1 MSKAAAWSDHTS
13 VNLPIT
19 EQGGKV
25 LHYDLDAFVSFSQ
38 NEEKL
43 QRELAEHPAK
53 FAYVASLFASASV
66 RSERLAERMKVKH
79 AELDKKIRS
88 EAAASDVRVTEDH
101 IKNMIR
107 THKEYLA
114 IQEEYFVQR
123 EQEENLRALKDGMFE
138 RLKCM
143 LAWANMF
150 KAQRD
155 TDPGS
160 RVDRGNRR

>member
-1 MSKAAAWSDHTS
+1 MATSSWAEHTS
-13 VNLPIT
+13 VKVPIT
-19 EQGGKV
+19 EQGGRV
-25 LHYDLDAFVSFSQ
+25 IHYDLDKFIGFSQ
-38 NEEKL
+38 DEGKL
-43 QRELAEHPAK
+43 QQELLEHPAK

-66 RSERLAERMKVKH
+66 RTERQQERVKVKA
-79 AELDKKIRS
+79 AELDKKIRMQAVES
-88 EAAASDVRVTEDH
+88 ETRLTEDM

-114 IQEEYFVQR
+114 LQEEYFTLR

-150 KAQRD
+150 RAQRD
-155 TDPGS
+155 TDPGA
-160 RVDRGNRR
+160 RVDRAKR